1 MNTAKMKLLVTGAN
15 GQLGQEIKQL
25 SSTTKDVQFVFCSRD
40 QVDITDAKQLTD
52 FVVKNEITAI
62 LNCAAYT
69 AVDTAESDTEN
80 AYQINAVGPKNIGE
94 VAAKLDLLVLHIS
107 TDFVF
112 DGKHYLPYKE
122 EDATAPLGVYGNT
135 KLQGEK
141 VLLETLPSATII
153 RTSWLY
159 SASGSNFLNTML
171 RLGTERSELNV
182 VFDQIGTPT
191 YARDLAVAC
200 VAVLQ
205 QQIKGNSN
213 RGIFHY
219 SNEGVASWYDFATA
233 IMRLADK
240 NCKVYPIEAVAYP
253 TPAKR
258 PAYSVLNKSKIKT
271 AFELEIPHWETSL
284 KKCISFVEK
293 QKKIN

>member
-1 MNTAKMKLLVTGAN
+1 MKTLVTGAN
-15 GQLGQEIKQL
+15 GQLGQEIKKL
-25 SSTTKDVQFVFCSRD
+25 ALNSKDLQFVFCSRA
-40 QVDITDAKQLTD
+40 QVDITDVKQLMD
-52 FVVKNEITAI
+52 FVVQNEITAI

-69 AVDTAESDTEN
+69 AVDTAESETEN
-80 AYQINAVGPKNIGE
+80 AYQINVVGPKNIGE
-94 VAAKLDLLVLHIS
+94 IAAKLKLLVLHIS

-112 DGKHYLPYKE
+112 DGNHSLPYKE
-122 EDATAPLGVYGNT
+122 ENKTAPLGVYGHT
-135 KLQGEK
+135 KLRGEK
-141 VLLETLPSATII
+141 VLLESLPTATII

-191 YARDLAVAC
+191 YAGDLAAAC
-200 VAVLQ
+200 IEVLQ
-205 QQIKGNSN
+205 QQTNGNES
-213 RGIFHY
+213 RGVFHY

-240 NCKVYPIEAVAYP
+240 NCKVYPIEAIAYP

-258 PAYSVLNKSKIKT
+258 PVYSVLNKSKIKT
-271 AFELEIPHWETSL
+271 AFDLRIPHWEASL
-284 KKCISFVEK
+284 KKCISLVEM
-293 QKKIN
+293 QEKIN